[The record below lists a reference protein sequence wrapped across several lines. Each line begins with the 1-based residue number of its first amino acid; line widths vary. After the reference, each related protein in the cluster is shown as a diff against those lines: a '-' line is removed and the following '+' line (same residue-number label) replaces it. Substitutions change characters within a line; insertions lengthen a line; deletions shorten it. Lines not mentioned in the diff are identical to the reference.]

1 MNKLLLLG
9 EAYGEVEERERTPFV
24 GPTGYELTRL
34 LEQAGIQ
41 RSECYLT
48 NVFNLR
54 PPGNKVEALCGSKAE
69 AIKGYPAIIAGKFL
83 HASYQPEL
91 DRLADELLETNPNLI
106 VALGNTACWAM
117 LGKINISKIRGTTTT
132 STHTADGFKCLPTYH
147 PAAIFRQYELRPVT
161 VLDLAK
167 AKREAE
173 FPEIRRPSCNIWI
186 DPDLSDM
193 EHFYESFIK
202 TCPLLSVD
210 IETAGTVVTRIGFAP
225 SKSIAIVVPFVA
237 AGRKGRNYW
246 SSPAAERQALLFVRR
261 ILEDPS
267 IPKLFQNGL
276 YDIAFIWRA
285 WGIKVM
291 GAEEDTM
298 LCHHAMQ
305 PESLKGLGFLGSVYT
320 DHGSWKDMRKVE
332 TIKKD
337 D

>member
-1 MNKLLLLG
+1 MNKLFLLG

-34 LEQAGIQ
+34 LEEAGIR

-54 PPGNKVEALCGSKAE
+54 PPGNKIEALCGPKAE
-69 AIKGYPAIIAGKFL
+69 AIKGYPGIMKAKWLRAEF
-83 HASYQPEL
+83 QPEL
-91 DRLADELLETNPNLI
+91 DRLANELVEVNPNLV
-106 VALGNTACWAM
+106 VALGNTACWAL
-117 LGKINISKIRGTTTT
+117 LGKINISKIRGTTTI
-132 STHTADGFKCLPTYH
+132 STHTADGFKVLPTYH

-167 AKREAE
+167 AKRESE
-173 FPEIRRPSCNIWI
+173 FPEIRRPSCSIWHH
-186 DPDLSDM
+186 PSLEDM
-193 EHFYESFIK
+193 ERFYETYIK
-202 TCPLLSVD
+202 TASLLSVD
-210 IETAGTVVTRIGFAP
+210 IETAGQVITRIGFAP
-225 SKSIAIVVPFVA
+225 SKSVALVVPFVNSS
-237 AGRKGRNYW
+237 RKDRNYW
-246 SSPAAERQALLFVRR
+246 PTPVAERQALIFIQR
-261 ILEDPS
+261 ILEDIS
-267 IPKLFQNGL
+267 IRKLFQNGL
-276 YDIAFIWRA
+276 YDVAFIWRA

-298 LCHHAMQ
+298 LMHHAMQ

-332 TIKKD
+332 TIKRD